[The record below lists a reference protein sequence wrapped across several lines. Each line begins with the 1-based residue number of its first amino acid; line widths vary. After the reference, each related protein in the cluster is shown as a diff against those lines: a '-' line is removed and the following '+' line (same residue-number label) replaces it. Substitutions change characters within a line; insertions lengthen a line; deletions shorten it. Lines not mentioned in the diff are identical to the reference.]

1 MLTEADRFFRHQL
14 RANKAAGSA
23 VDYLKGRGLSGKI
36 AAQFGVGYAPP
47 GWDNLLKASGTDP
60 QKIKLLDVAL
70 KYSLPRLS
78 IEKSFEEPE
87 SPREIKITVIGSDG
101 KEKIQST
108 PLDENFSV
116 KKAFGFE

>member
-1 MLTEADRFFRHQL
+1 MKFDNETGS
-14 RANKAAGSA
+14 KA
-23 VDYLKGRGLSGKI
+23 GKI
-36 AAQFGVGYAPP
+36 SKRGRSLPVELRNSLNELVNEIVNDLDYQSL
-47 GWDNLLKASGTDP
+47 NNT

-70 KYSLPRLS
+70 KYSLPKLS
-78 IEKSFEEPE
+78 IEKSIEEPE

-116 KKAFGFE
+116 KKAFRFE